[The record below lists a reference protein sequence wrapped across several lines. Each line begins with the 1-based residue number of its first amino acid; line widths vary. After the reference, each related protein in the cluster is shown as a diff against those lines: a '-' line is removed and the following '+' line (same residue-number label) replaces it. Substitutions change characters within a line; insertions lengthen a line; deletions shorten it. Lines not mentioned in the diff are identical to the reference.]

1 MRKRCSM
8 RLWGYYALH
17 TFINTIKKIFKSK
30 VVVVILCSMLI
41 GGVIGASVGVIG
53 SIVEENAQTDVADS
67 DGDDDMTDIGDDFIA
82 LHAGAI
88 RESIPAATMIL
99 LLVVV
104 LWGIY
109 GGSKK
114 GSDFFLMADANLLFA
129 APLKAQTVLMFRL
142 SFQMLALLFFTFY
155 LIFQV
160 PSMKMILGL
169 DNFAIFAIFLAWGM
183 LLFMSKLMSVF
194 TYTLTSTYE
203 HLKKYVV
210 PFVYAVGILVVAATG
225 AVYLSTGKDYMRTL
239 HLTYGADWSNYIP
252 VFGWYKAMVMNAIS
266 GNVLVSF
273 GFMALNLVFLIVL
286 VWGIWHIKADF
297 YEDALAGA
305 QKRDDMTRAAL
316 EGRNINKD
324 KKQSARR
331 AKKLARKAQKSYE
344 LKGWGAS
351 VFLQKSIMNR
361 RRFAKLGFVTNTLL
375 VYLAIGGLGAA
386 FMAYKTDLREI
397 SIIGLIMAMTLF
409 FRNFG
414 NPIEIESS
422 HNWLFLVPEDPYKK
436 VLYAILAGS
445 VDCVMDLLPGIA
457 VATVI
462 LRGNPLM
469 ALLWVATLVSMDF
482 MFSCFGLLMQAIL
495 PSSAMDVV
503 KSMLQMMVRIFII
516 LIVVIAFAIG
526 AALQGLALGAVLCM
540 CASLAV
546 GTLCFVVYPSMLHR
560 GIG

>member
-1 MRKRCSM
+1 M

-30 VVVVILCSMLI
+30 VMIVILCSFLI
-41 GGVIGASVGVIG
+41 GGVVGGSVGFI
-53 SIVEENAQTDVADS
+53 SSLVEDQAQTESSVSKDDKTNDPAQMEEDFMTVHAD
-67 DGDDDMTDIGDDFIA
+67 
-82 LHAGAI
+82 AI

-114 GSDFFLMADANLLFA
+114 GSDFFLMADANILFA

-160 PSMKMILGL
+160 PSMKLILGL
-169 DNFAIFAIFLAWGM
+169 DNFAIVAIFLAWGM

-194 TYTLTSTYE
+194 TYTLTATYE

-210 PFVYAVGILVVAATG
+210 PFVFAVGLLVVAATG
-225 AVYLSTGKDYMRTL
+225 AVYISTGNDYMATL
-239 HLTYGADWSNYIP
+239 RLTYGADWSNYIP
-252 VFGWYKAMVMNAIS
+252 VFGWYKAMVMNAINGHVFAS
-266 GNVLVSF
+266 LGY
-273 GFMALNLVFLIVL
+273 MALNFVFLIAL

-305 QKRDDMTRAAL
+305 QKRDDMTKAAL

-324 KKQSARR
+324 KKQSAKRTQ
-331 AKKLARKAQKSYE
+331 KLEHKVRKSYE

-351 VFLQKSIMNR
+351 VFLHKSILNR
-361 RRFAKLGFVTNTLL
+361 RRFSKFGFVTNTLL
-375 VYLAIGGLGAA
+375 LYLAIGGLGAA

-397 SIIGLIMAMTLF
+397 SVIGLIMALTLF

-445 VDCVMDLLPGIA
+445 VDCVLDLLPGIV

-469 ALLWVATLVSMDF
+469 ALLWLATLVSMDF
-482 MFSCFGLLMQAIL
+482 MFSCFGLLLQAIL

-503 KSMLQMMVRIFII
+503 KSMLQMMLRAFII
-516 LIVVIAFAIG
+516 VVIAIAFAIG
-526 AALQGLALGAVLCM
+526 TVLQGLALGAVFCM
-540 CASLAV
+540 FTSLAV
-546 GTLCFVVYPSMLHR
+546 GTICFIVYPSLLHR

>member
-1 MRKRCSM
+1 M

-30 VVVVILCSMLI
+30 VMIVILCSFLI
-41 GGVIGASVGVIG
+41 GGVIGGSVGFI
-53 SIVEENAQTDVADS
+53 SSLVEDQAQTESSVSKDDKTNDPAQMEEDFMTAHAD
-67 DGDDDMTDIGDDFIA
+67 
-82 LHAGAI
+82 AI

-114 GSDFFLMADANLLFA
+114 GSDFFLMADANILFA

-160 PSMKMILGL
+160 PSMKLILGL
-169 DNFAIFAIFLAWGM
+169 DNFAIVAIFLAWGM

-194 TYTLTSTYE
+194 TYTLTATYE

-210 PFVYAVGILVVAATG
+210 PFVFAVGLLVVAATG
-225 AVYLSTGKDYMRTL
+225 AVYISTGNDYMATL
-239 HLTYGADWSNYIP
+239 RLTYGADWSNYIP
-252 VFGWYKAMVMNAIS
+252 VFGWYKAMVMNAINGHVFAS
-266 GNVLVSF
+266 LGY
-273 GFMALNLVFLIVL
+273 MALNLVFLIAL

-305 QKRDDMTRAAL
+305 QKRDDMTKAAL

-324 KKQSARR
+324 KKQSAKRTQ
-331 AKKLARKAQKSYE
+331 KLEHKVRKSYE

-351 VFLQKSIMNR
+351 VFLHKSILNR
-361 RRFAKLGFVTNTLL
+361 RRFSKFGFVTNTLL
-375 VYLAIGGLGAA
+375 LYLAIGGLGAA

-397 SIIGLIMAMTLF
+397 SVIGLIMALTLF

-445 VDCVMDLLPGIA
+445 VDCVLDLLPGIV

-469 ALLWVATLVSMDF
+469 ALLWLATLVSMDF
-482 MFSCFGLLMQAIL
+482 MFSCFGLLLQAIL
-495 PSSAMDVV
+495 PSGAMDVV
-503 KSMLQMMVRIFII
+503 KSMLQMMLRAFII
-516 LIVVIAFAIG
+516 VVIVIAFAIG
-526 AALQGLALGAVLCM
+526 TVLQGLALGAVFCM
-540 CASLAV
+540 FTSLAV
-546 GTLCFVVYPSMLHR
+546 GTICFIVYPSLLHR

>member
-1 MRKRCSM
+1 M

-30 VVVVILCSMLI
+30 VMIVILCSFLI
-41 GGVIGASVGVIG
+41 GGVVGGSVGFI
-53 SIVEENAQTDVADS
+53 SSLVEDQAQTESSVSKDDKTNDPAQMEEDFMTVHAD
-67 DGDDDMTDIGDDFIA
+67 
-82 LHAGAI
+82 AI

-114 GSDFFLMADANLLFA
+114 GSDFFLMADANILFA

-160 PSMKMILGL
+160 PSMKLILGL
-169 DNFAIFAIFLAWGM
+169 DNFAIVAIFLAWGM

-194 TYTLTSTYE
+194 TYTLTATYE

-210 PFVYAVGILVVAATG
+210 PFVFAVGLLVVAATG
-225 AVYLSTGKDYMRTL
+225 AVYISTGNDYMATL
-239 HLTYGADWSNYIP
+239 RLTYGADWSNYIP
-252 VFGWYKAMVMNAIS
+252 VFGWYKAMVMNAINGHVFAS
-266 GNVLVSF
+266 LGY
-273 GFMALNLVFLIVL
+273 MALNLVFLIAL

-305 QKRDDMTRAAL
+305 QKRDDMTKAAL

-324 KKQSARR
+324 KKQSAKRTQ
-331 AKKLARKAQKSYE
+331 KLEHKVRKSYE

-351 VFLQKSIMNR
+351 VFLHKSILNR
-361 RRFAKLGFVTNTLL
+361 RRFSKFGFVTNTLL
-375 VYLAIGGLGAA
+375 LYLAIGGLGAA

-397 SIIGLIMAMTLF
+397 SVIGLIMALTLF

-445 VDCVMDLLPGIA
+445 VDCVLDLLPGIV

-469 ALLWVATLVSMDF
+469 ALLWLATLVSMDF
-482 MFSCFGLLMQAIL
+482 MFSCFGLLLQAIL

-503 KSMLQMMVRIFII
+503 KSMLQMMLRAFII
-516 LIVVIAFAIG
+516 VVIAIAFAIG
-526 AALQGLALGAVLCM
+526 TVLQGLALGAVFCM
-540 CASLAV
+540 FTSLAV
-546 GTLCFVVYPSMLHR
+546 GTICFIVYPSLLHH

>member
-1 MRKRCSM
+1 M

-30 VVVVILCSMLI
+30 VMIVILCSFLI
-41 GGVIGASVGVIG
+41 GGVIGGSVGFI
-53 SIVEENAQTDVADS
+53 SSLVEDQARTESSVSKDDKTNDPAQMEEDFMTVHAD
-67 DGDDDMTDIGDDFIA
+67 
-82 LHAGAI
+82 AI

-114 GSDFFLMADANLLFA
+114 GSDFFLMADANILFA

-142 SFQMLALLFFTFY
+142 SFQILALLFFTFY

-160 PSMKMILGL
+160 PSMKLILGL
-169 DNFAIFAIFLAWGM
+169 DNFAIIAIFLAWGM

-194 TYTLTSTYE
+194 TYTLTATYE

-210 PFVYAVGILVVAATG
+210 PFVFAVGLLVVAATG
-225 AVYLSTGKDYMRTL
+225 AVYISTGSDYMATL
-239 HLTYGADWSNYIP
+239 RLTYGADWSNYIP
-252 VFGWYKAMVMNAIS
+252 VFGWYKAIVMNAIN
-266 GNVLVSF
+266 GHVLASL
-273 GFMALNLVFLIVL
+273 GYMALNLVFLIAL

-305 QKRDDMTRAAL
+305 QKRDDMTKAAL

-324 KKQSARR
+324 KKQSAKR
-331 AKKLARKAQKSYE
+331 AQKLEHKVRKSYE

-351 VFLQKSIMNR
+351 VFLHKSILNR
-361 RRFAKLGFVTNTLL
+361 RRFSKFGFVTNTLL
-375 VYLAIGGLGAA
+375 LYLAIGGLGAA

-397 SIIGLIMAMTLF
+397 SVIGLIMALTLF

-445 VDCVMDLLPGIA
+445 VDCVLDLLPGIV

-469 ALLWVATLVSMDF
+469 ALLWLATLVSMDF
-482 MFSCFGLLMQAIL
+482 MFSCFGLLLQAIL

-503 KSMLQMMVRIFII
+503 KSMLQMMLRAFII
-516 LIVVIAFAIG
+516 VVIAIAFAIG
-526 AALQGLALGAVLCM
+526 TVLQGLALGAVFCM
-540 CASLAV
+540 FTSLAV
-546 GTLCFVVYPSMLHR
+546 GTICFIVYPSLLHR

>member
-1 MRKRCSM
+1 M

-30 VVVVILCSMLI
+30 VMIVILCSFLI
-41 GGVIGASVGVIG
+41 GGVVGGSVGFI
-53 SIVEENAQTDVADS
+53 SSLVEDQARTESSVSKDDKTNDPAQMEEDFMTAHAD
-67 DGDDDMTDIGDDFIA
+67 
-82 LHAGAI
+82 AI

-114 GSDFFLMADANLLFA
+114 GSDFFLMADANILFA

-160 PSMKMILGL
+160 PSMKLILGL
-169 DNFAIFAIFLAWGM
+169 DNFAIIAIFLAWGM

-194 TYTLTSTYE
+194 TYTLTATYE

-210 PFVYAVGILVVAATG
+210 PFVFAVGLLVVAATG
-225 AVYLSTGKDYMRTL
+225 AVYISTGNDYMATL
-239 HLTYGADWSNYIP
+239 RLTYGADWSNYIP
-252 VFGWYKAMVMNAIS
+252 VFGWYKAMVMNAINGHVFAS
-266 GNVLVSF
+266 LGY
-273 GFMALNLVFLIVL
+273 MALNLVFLIAL

-305 QKRDDMTRAAL
+305 QKRDDMTKAAL

-324 KKQSARR
+324 KKQSAKRTQ
-331 AKKLARKAQKSYE
+331 KLEHKVRKSYE

-351 VFLQKSIMNR
+351 VFLHKSILNR
-361 RRFAKLGFVTNTLL
+361 RRFSKFGFVTNTLL
-375 VYLAIGGLGAA
+375 LYLAIGGLGAA

-397 SIIGLIMAMTLF
+397 SVVGLIMALTLF

-445 VDCVMDLLPGIA
+445 VDCVLDLLPGIV

-469 ALLWVATLVSMDF
+469 ALLWLATLVSMDF
-482 MFSCFGLLMQAIL
+482 MFSCFGLLLQAIL

-503 KSMLQMMVRIFII
+503 KSMLQMMLRAFII
-516 LIVVIAFAIG
+516 VVIVIAFAIG
-526 AALQGLALGAVLCM
+526 TVLQGLALGAVFCM
-540 CASLAV
+540 FTSLAV
-546 GTLCFVVYPSMLHR
+546 GTICFIVYPSLLHR

>member
-1 MRKRCSM
+1 M

-30 VVVVILCSMLI
+30 VMIVILCSFLI
-41 GGVIGASVGVIG
+41 GGVVGGSVGFI
-53 SIVEENAQTDVADS
+53 SSLVEDQVQTESSVSKDDKTNDPAQMEEDFMTVHAD
-67 DGDDDMTDIGDDFIA
+67 
-82 LHAGAI
+82 AI

-114 GSDFFLMADANLLFA
+114 GSDFFLMADANILFA

-160 PSMKMILGL
+160 PSMKLILGL
-169 DNFAIFAIFLAWGM
+169 DNFAIVAIFLAWGM

-194 TYTLTSTYE
+194 TYTLTATYE

-210 PFVYAVGILVVAATG
+210 PFVFAVGLLVVAATG
-225 AVYLSTGKDYMRTL
+225 AVYISTGNDYMATL
-239 HLTYGADWSNYIP
+239 RLTYGADWSNYIP
-252 VFGWYKAMVMNAIS
+252 VFGWYKAMVMNAINGHVFAS
-266 GNVLVSF
+266 LGY
-273 GFMALNLVFLIVL
+273 MALNLVFLIAL

-305 QKRDDMTRAAL
+305 QKRDDMTKAAL

-324 KKQSARR
+324 KKQSAKRTQ
-331 AKKLARKAQKSYE
+331 KLEHKVRKSYE

-351 VFLQKSIMNR
+351 VFLHKSILNR
-361 RRFAKLGFVTNTLL
+361 RRFSKFGFVTNTLL
-375 VYLAIGGLGAA
+375 LYLAIGGLGAA

-397 SIIGLIMAMTLF
+397 SVIGLIMALTLF

-445 VDCVMDLLPGIA
+445 VDCVLDLLPGIV

-469 ALLWVATLVSMDF
+469 ALLWLATLVSMDF
-482 MFSCFGLLMQAIL
+482 MFSCFGLLLQAIL

-503 KSMLQMMVRIFII
+503 KSMLQMMLRAFII
-516 LIVVIAFAIG
+516 VVIAIAFAIG
-526 AALQGLALGAVLCM
+526 TVLQGLALGAVFCM
-540 CASLAV
+540 FTSLAV
-546 GTLCFVVYPSMLHR
+546 GTICFIVYPSLLHR

>member
-1 MRKRCSM
+1 M

-30 VVVVILCSMLI
+30 VMMVILCSFLI
-41 GGVIGASVGVIG
+41 GGVVGGSVGFI
-53 SIVEENAQTDVADS
+53 SSLVEDQAQTESSVSKDDKTNDPAQMEEDFMMVHAD
-67 DGDDDMTDIGDDFIA
+67 
-82 LHAGAI
+82 AI

-114 GSDFFLMADANLLFA
+114 GSDFFLMADANILFA

-142 SFQMLALLFFTFY
+142 SFQMLALLTFTFY

-160 PSMKMILGL
+160 PSMKLILGL
-169 DNFAIFAIFLAWGM
+169 DNFAIVAIFLAWGM

-194 TYTLTSTYE
+194 TYTLTATYE

-210 PFVYAVGILVVAATG
+210 PFVFAVGLLVVAATG
-225 AVYLSTGKDYMRTL
+225 AVYISTGNDYMATL
-239 HLTYGADWSNYIP
+239 RLTYGADWSNYIP
-252 VFGWYKAMVMNAIS
+252 VFGWYKAMVMNAINGHVFAS
-266 GNVLVSF
+266 LGY
-273 GFMALNLVFLIVL
+273 MALNLVFLIAL

-305 QKRDDMTRAAL
+305 QKRDDMTKAAL

-324 KKQSARR
+324 KKQSAKRTQ
-331 AKKLARKAQKSYE
+331 KLEHKVRKSYE

-351 VFLQKSIMNR
+351 VFLHKSILNR
-361 RRFAKLGFVTNTLL
+361 RRFSKFGFVTNTLL
-375 VYLAIGGLGAA
+375 LYLAIGGLGAA

-397 SIIGLIMAMTLF
+397 SVVGLIMALTLF

-445 VDCVMDLLPGIA
+445 VDCVLDLLPGIV

-469 ALLWVATLVSMDF
+469 ALLWLATLVSMDF
-482 MFSCFGLLMQAIL
+482 MFSCFGLLLQAIL

-503 KSMLQMMVRIFII
+503 KSMLQMMLRAFII
-516 LIVVIAFAIG
+516 VVIVIAFAIG
-526 AALQGLALGAVLCM
+526 TVLQGLALGAVFCM
-540 CASLAV
+540 FTSLAV
-546 GTLCFVVYPSMLHR
+546 GTICFIVYPSLLHR

>member
-1 MRKRCSM
+1 M

-30 VVVVILCSMLI
+30 VMIVILCSFLI
-41 GGVIGASVGVIG
+41 GGVVGGSVGFI
-53 SIVEENAQTDVADS
+53 SSLVEDQAQTESSVSKDDKTNDPAQMEEDFMTVHAD
-67 DGDDDMTDIGDDFIA
+67 
-82 LHAGAI
+82 AI

-114 GSDFFLMADANLLFA
+114 GSDFFLMADANILFA

-160 PSMKMILGL
+160 PSMKLILGL
-169 DNFAIFAIFLAWGM
+169 DNFAIVAIFLAWGM

-194 TYTLTSTYE
+194 TYTLTATYE

-210 PFVYAVGILVVAATG
+210 PFVFAVGLLVVAATG
-225 AVYLSTGKDYMRTL
+225 AVYISTGNDYMATL
-239 HLTYGADWSNYIP
+239 RLTYGADWSNYIP
-252 VFGWYKAMVMNAIS
+252 VFGWYKAMVMNAINGHVFAS
-266 GNVLVSF
+266 LGY
-273 GFMALNLVFLIVL
+273 MALNLVFLIAL

-305 QKRDDMTRAAL
+305 QKRDDMTKAAL

-324 KKQSARR
+324 KKQSAKRTQ
-331 AKKLARKAQKSYE
+331 KLEHKVRKSYE

-351 VFLQKSIMNR
+351 VFLHKSILNR
-361 RRFAKLGFVTNTLL
+361 RRFSKFGFVTNTLL
-375 VYLAIGGLGAA
+375 LYLAIGGLGAA

-397 SIIGLIMAMTLF
+397 SVVGLIMALTLF

-445 VDCVMDLLPGIA
+445 VDCVLDLLPGIV

-462 LRGNPLM
+462 LRSNPLM
-469 ALLWVATLVSMDF
+469 ALLWLATLVSMDF
-482 MFSCFGLLMQAIL
+482 MFSCFGLLLQAIL

-503 KSMLQMMVRIFII
+503 KSMLQMMLRAFII
-516 LIVVIAFAIG
+516 VVIVIAFAIG
-526 AALQGLALGAVLCM
+526 TVLQGLALGAVFCM
-540 CASLAV
+540 FTSLAV
-546 GTLCFVVYPSMLHR
+546 GTICFIVYPSLLHR

>member
-1 MRKRCSM
+1 M

-30 VVVVILCSMLI
+30 VMIVILCSFLI
-41 GGVIGASVGVIG
+41 GGVVGGSVGFI
-53 SIVEENAQTDVADS
+53 SSLVEDQAQTESSVSKDDKTNDPAQMEEDFMTAHAD
-67 DGDDDMTDIGDDFIA
+67 
-82 LHAGAI
+82 AI

-114 GSDFFLMADANLLFA
+114 GSDFFLMADANILFA

-160 PSMKMILGL
+160 PSMKLILGL
-169 DNFAIFAIFLAWGM
+169 DNFAIVAIFLAWGM

-194 TYTLTSTYE
+194 TYTLTATYE

-210 PFVYAVGILVVAATG
+210 PFVFAVGLLVVAATG
-225 AVYLSTGKDYMRTL
+225 AVYISTGNDYMATL
-239 HLTYGADWSNYIP
+239 RLTYGADWSNYIP
-252 VFGWYKAMVMNAIS
+252 VFGWYKAMVMNAINGHVFAS
-266 GNVLVSF
+266 LGY
-273 GFMALNLVFLIVL
+273 MALNLVFLIAL

-305 QKRDDMTRAAL
+305 QKRDDMTKAAL

-324 KKQSARR
+324 KKQSAKRTQ
-331 AKKLARKAQKSYE
+331 KLEHKVRKSYE

-351 VFLQKSIMNR
+351 VFLHKSILNR
-361 RRFAKLGFVTNTLL
+361 RRFSKFGFVTNTLL
-375 VYLAIGGLGAA
+375 LYLAIGGLGAA

-397 SIIGLIMAMTLF
+397 SVIGLIMALTLF

-445 VDCVMDLLPGIA
+445 VDCVLDLLPGIV

-462 LRGNPLM
+462 LCGNPLM
-469 ALLWVATLVSMDF
+469 ALLWLATLVSMDF
-482 MFSCFGLLMQAIL
+482 MFSCFGLLLQAIL
-495 PSSAMDVV
+495 PSGAMDVV
-503 KSMLQMMVRIFII
+503 KSMLQMMLRAFII
-516 LIVVIAFAIG
+516 VVIAIAFAIG
-526 AALQGLALGAVLCM
+526 TVLQGLALGAVFCM
-540 CASLAV
+540 FTSLAV
-546 GTLCFVVYPSMLHR
+546 GTICFIVYPSLLHR

>member
-1 MRKRCSM
+1 M

-30 VVVVILCSMLI
+30 VMIVILCSFLI
-41 GGVIGASVGVIG
+41 GGVVGGSVGFI
-53 SIVEENAQTDVADS
+53 SSLVEDQAQTENSVSKDDKTNDPAQMEEDFMTVHAD
-67 DGDDDMTDIGDDFIA
+67 
-82 LHAGAI
+82 AI

-114 GSDFFLMADANLLFA
+114 GSDFFLMADANILFA

-160 PSMKMILGL
+160 PSMKLILGL
-169 DNFAIFAIFLAWGM
+169 DNFAIVAIFLAWGM

-194 TYTLTSTYE
+194 TYTLTATYE

-210 PFVYAVGILVVAATG
+210 PFVFAVGLLVVAATG
-225 AVYLSTGKDYMRTL
+225 AVYISTGNDYMATL
-239 HLTYGADWSNYIP
+239 RLTYGADWSNYIP
-252 VFGWYKAMVMNAIS
+252 VFGWYKAMVMNAINGHVFAS
-266 GNVLVSF
+266 LGY
-273 GFMALNLVFLIVL
+273 MALNLVFLIAL

-305 QKRDDMTRAAL
+305 QKRDDMTKAAL

-324 KKQSARR
+324 KKQSAKRTQ
-331 AKKLARKAQKSYE
+331 KLEHKVRKSYE

-351 VFLQKSIMNR
+351 VFLHKSILNR
-361 RRFAKLGFVTNTLL
+361 RRFSKFGFVTNTLL
-375 VYLAIGGLGAA
+375 LYLAIGGLGAA

-397 SIIGLIMAMTLF
+397 SVVGLIMALTLF

-445 VDCVMDLLPGIA
+445 VDCVLDLLPGIV

-469 ALLWVATLVSMDF
+469 ALLWLATLVSMDF
-482 MFSCFGLLMQAIL
+482 MFSCFGLLLQAIL
-495 PSSAMDVV
+495 PSGAMDVV
-503 KSMLQMMVRIFII
+503 KSMLQMMLRAFII
-516 LIVVIAFAIG
+516 VVIAIAFAIG
-526 AALQGLALGAVLCM
+526 TVLQGLALGAVFCM
-540 CASLAV
+540 FTSLAV
-546 GTLCFVVYPSMLHR
+546 GTICFIVYPSLLHR

>member
-1 MRKRCSM
+1 M

-30 VVVVILCSMLI
+30 VMIVILCSFLI
-41 GGVIGASVGVIG
+41 GGVIGGSVGFI
-53 SIVEENAQTDVADS
+53 SSLVEDQAQTESSVSKDDKTNDPAQMEEDFMTVHAD
-67 DGDDDMTDIGDDFIA
+67 
-82 LHAGAI
+82 AI

-114 GSDFFLMADANLLFA
+114 GSDFFLMADANILFA

-142 SFQMLALLFFTFY
+142 SFQILALLFFTFY

-160 PSMKMILGL
+160 PSMKLILGL
-169 DNFAIFAIFLAWGM
+169 DNFAIIAIFLAWGM

-194 TYTLTSTYE
+194 TYTLTATYE

-210 PFVYAVGILVVAATG
+210 PFVFAVGLLVVAATG
-225 AVYLSTGKDYMRTL
+225 AVYISTGSDYMATL
-239 HLTYGADWSNYIP
+239 RLTYGADWSNYIP
-252 VFGWYKAMVMNAIS
+252 VFGWYKAMVMNAIN
-266 GNVLVSF
+266 GHVLASL
-273 GFMALNLVFLIVL
+273 GYMALNLVFLIALVL
-286 VWGIWHIKADF
+286 GIWHIKADF

-305 QKRDDMTRAAL
+305 QKRDDMTKAAL

-324 KKQSARR
+324 KKQSAKR
-331 AKKLARKAQKSYE
+331 AQKLEHKVRKSYE

-351 VFLQKSIMNR
+351 VFLHKSILNR
-361 RRFAKLGFVTNTLL
+361 RRFSKFGFVTNTLL
-375 VYLAIGGLGAA
+375 LYLAIGGLGAA

-397 SIIGLIMAMTLF
+397 SVIGLIMALTLF

-445 VDCVMDLLPGIA
+445 VDCVLDLLPGIV

-469 ALLWVATLVSMDF
+469 ALLWLATLVSMDF
-482 MFSCFGLLMQAIL
+482 MFSCFGLLLQAIL

-503 KSMLQMMVRIFII
+503 KSMLQMMLRAFII
-516 LIVVIAFAIG
+516 VVIAIAFAIG
-526 AALQGLALGAVLCM
+526 TVLQGLALGAVFCM
-540 CASLAV
+540 FTSLAV
-546 GTLCFVVYPSMLHR
+546 GTICFIVYPSLLHR

>member
-1 MRKRCSM
+1 M

-30 VVVVILCSMLI
+30 VMIVILCSFLI
-41 GGVIGASVGVIG
+41 GGVVGGSVGFI
-53 SIVEENAQTDVADS
+53 SSLVEDQAQTESSVSKDDKTNDPAQMEEDFMTVHAD
-67 DGDDDMTDIGDDFIA
+67 
-82 LHAGAI
+82 AI

-114 GSDFFLMADANLLFA
+114 GSDFFLMADANILFA

-160 PSMKMILGL
+160 PSMKLILGL
-169 DNFAIFAIFLAWGM
+169 DNFAIVAIFLAWGM

-194 TYTLTSTYE
+194 TYTLTATYE

-210 PFVYAVGILVVAATG
+210 PFVFAVGLLVVAATG
-225 AVYLSTGKDYMRTL
+225 AVYISTGHDYMATL
-239 HLTYGADWSNYIP
+239 RLTYGADWSNYIP
-252 VFGWYKAMVMNAIS
+252 VFGWYKAMVMNAINGHVFAS
-266 GNVLVSF
+266 LGY
-273 GFMALNLVFLIVL
+273 MALNLVFLIAL

-305 QKRDDMTRAAL
+305 QKRDDMTKAAL

-324 KKQSARR
+324 KKQSAKR
-331 AKKLARKAQKSYE
+331 AQKLEHKVRKSYE

-351 VFLQKSIMNR
+351 VFLHKSILNR
-361 RRFAKLGFVTNTLL
+361 RRFSKFGFVTNTLL
-375 VYLAIGGLGAA
+375 LYLAIGGLGAA
-386 FMAYKTDLREI
+386 CMAYKTDLREI
-397 SIIGLIMAMTLF
+397 SVVGLIMALTLF

-445 VDCVMDLLPGIA
+445 VDCVLDLLPGIV

-469 ALLWVATLVSMDF
+469 ALLWLATLVSMDF
-482 MFSCFGLLMQAIL
+482 MFSCFGLLLQAIL

-503 KSMLQMMVRIFII
+503 KSMLQMMLRAFII
-516 LIVVIAFAIG
+516 VVIAIAFAIG
-526 AALQGLALGAVLCM
+526 TVLQGLALGAVFCM
-540 CASLAV
+540 FTSLAV
-546 GTLCFVVYPSMLHR
+546 GTICFIVYPSLLHR

>member
-1 MRKRCSM
+1 M

-30 VVVVILCSMLI
+30 VMIVILCSFLI
-41 GGVIGASVGVIG
+41 GGVVGGSVGFI
-53 SIVEENAQTDVADS
+53 SSLVEDQAQTESSVSKDDKTNDPAQMEEDFMTVHAD
-67 DGDDDMTDIGDDFIA
+67 
-82 LHAGAI
+82 AI

-114 GSDFFLMADANLLFA
+114 GSDFFLMADANILFA

-155 LIFQV
+155 LIFQL
-160 PSMKMILGL
+160 PSMKLILGL
-169 DNFAIFAIFLAWGM
+169 DNFAIIAIFLAWGM

-194 TYTLTSTYE
+194 TYTLTATYE

-210 PFVYAVGILVVAATG
+210 PFVFAVGLLVVAATG
-225 AVYLSTGKDYMRTL
+225 AVYISTGNDYMATL
-239 HLTYGADWSNYIP
+239 RLTYGADWSNYIP
-252 VFGWYKAMVMNAIS
+252 VFGWYKAMVMNAINGHVFAS
-266 GNVLVSF
+266 LGY
-273 GFMALNLVFLIVL
+273 MALNLVFLIAL

-305 QKRDDMTRAAL
+305 QKRDDMTKAAL

-324 KKQSARR
+324 KKQSAKRTQ
-331 AKKLARKAQKSYE
+331 KLEHKVRKSYE

-351 VFLQKSIMNR
+351 VFLHKSILNR
-361 RRFAKLGFVTNTLL
+361 RRFSKFGFVTNTLL
-375 VYLAIGGLGAA
+375 LYLAIGGLGAA

-397 SIIGLIMAMTLF
+397 SVIGLIMALTLF

-436 VLYAILAGS
+436 VLYTILAGS
-445 VDCVMDLLPGIA
+445 VDCVLDLLPGIV

-469 ALLWVATLVSMDF
+469 ALLWLATLVSMDF
-482 MFSCFGLLMQAIL
+482 MFSCFGLLLQAIL

-503 KSMLQMMVRIFII
+503 KSMLQMMLRAFII
-516 LIVVIAFAIG
+516 VVIVIAFAIG
-526 AALQGLALGAVLCM
+526 TVLQGLALGAVFCM
-540 CASLAV
+540 FTSLAV
-546 GTLCFVVYPSMLHR
+546 GTICFIVYPSLLHR

>member
-1 MRKRCSM
+1 M

-30 VVVVILCSMLI
+30 VMIVILCSFLI
-41 GGVIGASVGVIG
+41 GGVVGGSVGFI
-53 SIVEENAQTDVADS
+53 SSLVEDQAQTENSVSKDDKTNDPAQMEEDFMMVHAD
-67 DGDDDMTDIGDDFIA
+67 
-82 LHAGAI
+82 AI

-114 GSDFFLMADANLLFA
+114 GSDFFLMADANILFA

-142 SFQMLALLFFTFY
+142 SFQMLALLTFTFY

-160 PSMKMILGL
+160 PSMKLILGL
-169 DNFAIFAIFLAWGM
+169 DNFAIVAIFLAWGM

-194 TYTLTSTYE
+194 TYTLTATYE

-210 PFVYAVGILVVAATG
+210 PFVFAVGLLVVAATG
-225 AVYLSTGKDYMRTL
+225 AVYISTGNDYMATL
-239 HLTYGADWSNYIP
+239 RLTYGADWSNYIP
-252 VFGWYKAMVMNAIS
+252 VFGWYKAMVMNAINGHVFAS
-266 GNVLVSF
+266 LGY
-273 GFMALNLVFLIVL
+273 MALNLVFLIAL

-305 QKRDDMTRAAL
+305 QKRDDMTKAAL

-324 KKQSARR
+324 KKQSAKRTQ
-331 AKKLARKAQKSYE
+331 KLEHKVRKSYE

-351 VFLQKSIMNR
+351 VFLHKSILNR
-361 RRFAKLGFVTNTLL
+361 RRFSKFGFVTNTLL
-375 VYLAIGGLGAA
+375 LYLAIGGLGAA

-397 SIIGLIMAMTLF
+397 SVVGLIMALTLF

-445 VDCVMDLLPGIA
+445 VDCVLDLLPGIV

-469 ALLWVATLVSMDF
+469 ALLWLATLVSMDF
-482 MFSCFGLLMQAIL
+482 MFSCFGLLLQAIL
-495 PSSAMDVV
+495 PSGAMDVV
-503 KSMLQMMVRIFII
+503 KSMLQMMLRAFII
-516 LIVVIAFAIG
+516 VVIAIAFAIG
-526 AALQGLALGAVLCM
+526 TVLQGLALGAVFCM
-540 CASLAV
+540 FTSLAV
-546 GTLCFVVYPSMLHR
+546 GTICFIVYPSLLHR

>member
-1 MRKRCSM
+1 M

-30 VVVVILCSMLI
+30 VMIVILCSFLI
-41 GGVIGASVGVIG
+41 GGVVGGSVGFI
-53 SIVEENAQTDVADS
+53 SSLVEDQAQTESSVSNDDKTNDPAQMEEDFMTVHAD
-67 DGDDDMTDIGDDFIA
+67 
-82 LHAGAI
+82 AI

-114 GSDFFLMADANLLFA
+114 GSDFFLMADANILFA

-160 PSMKMILGL
+160 PSMKLILGL
-169 DNFAIFAIFLAWGM
+169 DNFAIVAIFLAWGM

-194 TYTLTSTYE
+194 TYTLTATYE

-210 PFVYAVGILVVAATG
+210 PFVFAVGLLVVAATG
-225 AVYLSTGKDYMRTL
+225 AVYISTGNDYMATL
-239 HLTYGADWSNYIP
+239 RLTYGADWSNYIP
-252 VFGWYKAMVMNAIS
+252 VFGWYKAMVMNAINGHVFAS
-266 GNVLVSF
+266 LGY
-273 GFMALNLVFLIVL
+273 MALNLVFLIAL

-305 QKRDDMTRAAL
+305 QKRDDMTKAAL

-324 KKQSARR
+324 KKQSAKRTQ
-331 AKKLARKAQKSYE
+331 KLEHKVRKSYE

-351 VFLQKSIMNR
+351 VFLHKSILNR
-361 RRFAKLGFVTNTLL
+361 RRFSKFGFVTNTLL
-375 VYLAIGGLGAA
+375 LYLAIGGLGAA

-397 SIIGLIMAMTLF
+397 SVVGLIMALTLF

-445 VDCVMDLLPGIA
+445 VDCVLDLLPGIV

-469 ALLWVATLVSMDF
+469 ALLWLATLVSMDF
-482 MFSCFGLLMQAIL
+482 MFSCFGLLLQAIL

-503 KSMLQMMVRIFII
+503 KSMLQMMLRAFII
-516 LIVVIAFAIG
+516 VVIVIAFAIG
-526 AALQGLALGAVLCM
+526 TVLQGLALGAVFCM
-540 CASLAV
+540 FTSLAV
-546 GTLCFVVYPSMLHR
+546 GTICFIVYPSLLHR

>member
-1 MRKRCSM
+1 M

-30 VVVVILCSMLI
+30 VMIVILCSFLI
-41 GGVIGASVGVIG
+41 GGVVGGSVGFI
-53 SIVEENAQTDVADS
+53 SSLVEDQARTESSVSKDDKTNDPAQMEEDFMTVHAD
-67 DGDDDMTDIGDDFIA
+67 
-82 LHAGAI
+82 AI

-114 GSDFFLMADANLLFA
+114 GSDFFLMADANILFA

-160 PSMKMILGL
+160 PSMKLILGL
-169 DNFAIFAIFLAWGM
+169 DNFAIVAIFLAWGM

-194 TYTLTSTYE
+194 TYTLTATYE

-210 PFVYAVGILVVAATG
+210 PFVFAVGLLVVAATG
-225 AVYLSTGKDYMRTL
+225 AVYISTGNDYMATL
-239 HLTYGADWSNYIP
+239 RLTYGADWSNYIP
-252 VFGWYKAMVMNAIS
+252 VFGWYKAMVMNAINGHVFAS
-266 GNVLVSF
+266 LGY
-273 GFMALNLVFLIVL
+273 MALNLVFLIAL

-305 QKRDDMTRAAL
+305 QKRDDMTKAAL

-324 KKQSARR
+324 KKQSAKRTQ
-331 AKKLARKAQKSYE
+331 KLEHKVRKSYE

-351 VFLQKSIMNR
+351 VFLHKSILNR
-361 RRFAKLGFVTNTLL
+361 RRFSKFGFVTNTLL
-375 VYLAIGGLGAA
+375 LYLAIGGLGAA

-397 SIIGLIMAMTLF
+397 SVVGLIMALTLF

-445 VDCVMDLLPGIA
+445 VDCVLDLLPGIV

-469 ALLWVATLVSMDF
+469 ALLWLATLVSMDF
-482 MFSCFGLLMQAIL
+482 MFSCFGLLLQAIL

-503 KSMLQMMVRIFII
+503 KSMLQMMLRAFII
-516 LIVVIAFAIG
+516 VVIVIAFAIG
-526 AALQGLALGAVLCM
+526 TVLQGLALGAVFCM
-540 CASLAV
+540 LTSLAV
-546 GTLCFVVYPSMLHR
+546 GTICFIVYPSLLHR

>member
-1 MRKRCSM
+1 M

-30 VVVVILCSMLI
+30 VMIVILCSFLI
-41 GGVIGASVGVIG
+41 GGVIGGSVGFI
-53 SIVEENAQTDVADS
+53 SSLVEDQAQTESSVSKDDKTNDPAQMEEDFMMVHAD
-67 DGDDDMTDIGDDFIA
+67 
-82 LHAGAI
+82 AI

-114 GSDFFLMADANLLFA
+114 GSDFFLMADANILFA

-142 SFQMLALLFFTFY
+142 SFQILALLTFTFY

-160 PSMKMILGL
+160 PSMKLILGL
-169 DNFAIFAIFLAWGM
+169 DNFAIVAIFLAWGM

-194 TYTLTSTYE
+194 TYTLTATYE

-210 PFVYAVGILVVAATG
+210 PFVFAVGLLVVAATG
-225 AVYLSTGKDYMRTL
+225 AVYISTGNDYMATL
-239 HLTYGADWSNYIP
+239 RLTYGADWSNYIP
-252 VFGWYKAMVMNAIS
+252 VFGWYKAMVMNAINGHVFAS
-266 GNVLVSF
+266 LGY
-273 GFMALNLVFLIVL
+273 MALNLVFLIAL

-305 QKRDDMTRAAL
+305 QKRDDMTKAAL

-324 KKQSARR
+324 KKQSAKRTQ
-331 AKKLARKAQKSYE
+331 KLEHKVRKSYE

-351 VFLQKSIMNR
+351 VFLHKSILNR
-361 RRFAKLGFVTNTLL
+361 RRFSKFGFVTNTLL
-375 VYLAIGGLGAA
+375 LYLAIGGLGAA

-397 SIIGLIMAMTLF
+397 SVVGLIMALTLF

-445 VDCVMDLLPGIA
+445 VDCVLDLLPGIV

-469 ALLWVATLVSMDF
+469 ALLWLATLVSMDF
-482 MFSCFGLLMQAIL
+482 MFSCFGLLLQAIL
-495 PSSAMDVV
+495 PSGAMDVV
-503 KSMLQMMVRIFII
+503 KSMLQMMLRAFII
-516 LIVVIAFAIG
+516 VVIVIAFAIG
-526 AALQGLALGAVLCM
+526 TVLQGLALGAVFCM
-540 CASLAV
+540 FTSLAV
-546 GTLCFVVYPSMLHR
+546 GTICFIVYPSLLHR

>member
-1 MRKRCSM
+1 M

-30 VVVVILCSMLI
+30 VMIVILCSFLI
-41 GGVIGASVGVIG
+41 GGVVGGSVGFI
-53 SIVEENAQTDVADS
+53 SSLVEDQAQTESSVSKDDKTNDPAQMEEDFMTVHAD
-67 DGDDDMTDIGDDFIA
+67 
-82 LHAGAI
+82 AI

-114 GSDFFLMADANLLFA
+114 GSDFFLMADANILFA

-160 PSMKMILGL
+160 PSMKLILGL
-169 DNFAIFAIFLAWGM
+169 DNFAIVAIFLAWGM

-194 TYTLTSTYE
+194 TYTLTATYE

-210 PFVYAVGILVVAATG
+210 PFVFAVGLLVVAATG
-225 AVYLSTGKDYMRTL
+225 AVYISTGNDYMATL
-239 HLTYGADWSNYIP
+239 RLTYGADWSNYIP
-252 VFGWYKAMVMNAIS
+252 VFGWYKAMVMNAINGHVFAS
-266 GNVLVSF
+266 LGY
-273 GFMALNLVFLIVL
+273 MALNLVFLIAL

-305 QKRDDMTRAAL
+305 QKRDDMTKAAL

-324 KKQSARR
+324 KKQSAKRT
-331 AKKLARKAQKSYE
+331 KKLEHKVRKSYE

-351 VFLQKSIMNR
+351 VFLHKSILNR
-361 RRFAKLGFVTNTLL
+361 RRFSKFGFVTNTLL
-375 VYLAIGGLGAA
+375 LYLAIGGLGAA

-397 SIIGLIMAMTLF
+397 SVVGLIMALTLF

-445 VDCVMDLLPGIA
+445 VDCVLDLLPGIV

-469 ALLWVATLVSMDF
+469 ALLWLATLVSMDF
-482 MFSCFGLLMQAIL
+482 MFSCFGLLLQAIL
-495 PSSAMDVV
+495 PSGAMDVV
-503 KSMLQMMVRIFII
+503 KSMLQMMLRAFII
-516 LIVVIAFAIG
+516 VVIAIAFAIG
-526 AALQGLALGAVLCM
+526 TVLQGLALGAVFCM
-540 CASLAV
+540 FTSLAV
-546 GTLCFVVYPSMLHR
+546 GTICFIVYPSLLHR

>member
-1 MRKRCSM
+1 M

-30 VVVVILCSMLI
+30 VMIVILCSFLI
-41 GGVIGASVGVIG
+41 GGVVGGSVGFI
-53 SIVEENAQTDVADS
+53 SSLVEDQAQTESSVSKDDKTNDPAQMEEDFMTVHAD
-67 DGDDDMTDIGDDFIA
+67 
-82 LHAGAI
+82 AI

-114 GSDFFLMADANLLFA
+114 GSDFFLMADANILFA

-160 PSMKMILGL
+160 PSMKLILGL
-169 DNFAIFAIFLAWGM
+169 DNFAIVAIFLAWGM

-194 TYTLTSTYE
+194 TYTLTATYE

-210 PFVYAVGILVVAATG
+210 PFVFAVGLLVVAATG
-225 AVYLSTGKDYMRTL
+225 AVYISTGNDYMATL
-239 HLTYGADWSNYIP
+239 RLTYGADWSNYIP
-252 VFGWYKAMVMNAIS
+252 VFGWYKAMVMNAINGHVFAS
-266 GNVLVSF
+266 LGY
-273 GFMALNLVFLIVL
+273 MALNLVFLIAL

-305 QKRDDMTRAAL
+305 QKRDDMTKAAL

-324 KKQSARR
+324 KKQSAKR
-331 AKKLARKAQKSYE
+331 AQKLEHKVRKSYE

-351 VFLQKSIMNR
+351 VFLHKSILNR
-361 RRFAKLGFVTNTLL
+361 RRFSKFGFVTNTLL
-375 VYLAIGGLGAA
+375 LYLAIGGLGAA

-397 SIIGLIMAMTLF
+397 SVIGLIMALTLF

-445 VDCVMDLLPGIA
+445 VDCVLDLLPGIV

-462 LRGNPLM
+462 LCGNPLM
-469 ALLWVATLVSMDF
+469 ALLWLATLVSMDF
-482 MFSCFGLLMQAIL
+482 MFSCFGLLLQAIL

-503 KSMLQMMVRIFII
+503 KSMLQMMLRAFII
-516 LIVVIAFAIG
+516 VVIVIAFAIG
-526 AALQGLALGAVLCM
+526 TVLQGLALGAVFCM
-540 CASLAV
+540 FTSLAV
-546 GTLCFVVYPSMLHR
+546 GTICFIVYPSLLHR

>member
-1 MRKRCSM
+1 M

-30 VVVVILCSMLI
+30 VMIVILCSFLI
-41 GGVIGASVGVIG
+41 GGVVGGSVGFI
-53 SIVEENAQTDVADS
+53 SSLVEDQAQTESSVSKDDKTNDPAQMEEDFMTVHAD
-67 DGDDDMTDIGDDFIA
+67 
-82 LHAGAI
+82 AI

-114 GSDFFLMADANLLFA
+114 GSDFFLMADANILFA

-160 PSMKMILGL
+160 PSMKLILGL
-169 DNFAIFAIFLAWGM
+169 DNFAIVAIFLAWGM

-194 TYTLTSTYE
+194 TYTLTATYE

-210 PFVYAVGILVVAATG
+210 PFVFAVGLLVVAATG
-225 AVYLSTGKDYMRTL
+225 AVYISTGNDYMATL
-239 HLTYGADWSNYIP
+239 RLTYGADWSNYIP
-252 VFGWYKAMVMNAIS
+252 VFGWYKAMVMNAINGHVFAS
-266 GNVLVSF
+266 LGY
-273 GFMALNLVFLIVL
+273 MALNFVFLIAL

-305 QKRDDMTRAAL
+305 QKRDDMTKAAL

-324 KKQSARR
+324 KKQSAKRTQ
-331 AKKLARKAQKSYE
+331 KLEHKVRKSYE

-351 VFLQKSIMNR
+351 VFLHKSILNR
-361 RRFAKLGFVTNTLL
+361 RRFSKFGFVTNTLL
-375 VYLAIGGLGAA
+375 LYLAIGGLGAA

-397 SIIGLIMAMTLF
+397 SVIGLIMALTLF

-445 VDCVMDLLPGIA
+445 VDCVLDLLPGIV

-469 ALLWVATLVSMDF
+469 ALLWLATLVSMDF
-482 MFSCFGLLMQAIL
+482 MFSCFGLLLQAIL

-503 KSMLQMMVRIFII
+503 KSMLQMMLRAFII
-516 LIVVIAFAIG
+516 VVIVIAFAIG
-526 AALQGLALGAVLCM
+526 TVLQGLALGAVFCM
-540 CASLAV
+540 FTSLAV
-546 GTLCFVVYPSMLHR
+546 GTICFIVYPSLLHR

>member
-1 MRKRCSM
+1 M

-30 VVVVILCSMLI
+30 VMIVILCSFLI
-41 GGVIGASVGVIG
+41 GGVVGGSVGFI
-53 SIVEENAQTDVADS
+53 SSLVEDQAQTESSVSKDAKTNDPAQMEEDFMTVHAD
-67 DGDDDMTDIGDDFIA
+67 
-82 LHAGAI
+82 AI

-114 GSDFFLMADANLLFA
+114 GSDFFLMADANILFA

-160 PSMKMILGL
+160 PSMKLILGL
-169 DNFAIFAIFLAWGM
+169 DNFAIVAIFLAWGM

-194 TYTLTSTYE
+194 TYTLTATYE

-210 PFVYAVGILVVAATG
+210 PFVFAVGLLVVAATG
-225 AVYLSTGKDYMRTL
+225 AVYISTGNDYMATL
-239 HLTYGADWSNYIP
+239 RLTYGADWSNYIP
-252 VFGWYKAMVMNAIS
+252 VFGWYKAMVMNAINGHVFAS
-266 GNVLVSF
+266 LGY
-273 GFMALNLVFLIVL
+273 MALNLVFLIAL

-305 QKRDDMTRAAL
+305 QKRDDMTKAAL

-324 KKQSARR
+324 KKQSAKRTQ
-331 AKKLARKAQKSYE
+331 KLEHKVRKSYE

-351 VFLQKSIMNR
+351 VFLHKSILNR
-361 RRFAKLGFVTNTLL
+361 RRFSKFGFVTNTLL
-375 VYLAIGGLGAA
+375 LYLAIGGLGAA

-397 SIIGLIMAMTLF
+397 SVIGLIMALTLF

-445 VDCVMDLLPGIA
+445 VDCVLDLLPGIV

-469 ALLWVATLVSMDF
+469 ALLWLATLVSMDF
-482 MFSCFGLLMQAIL
+482 MFSCFGLLLQAIL
-495 PSSAMDVV
+495 PSGAMDVV
-503 KSMLQMMVRIFII
+503 KSMLQMMLRAFII
-516 LIVVIAFAIG
+516 VVIAIAFAIG
-526 AALQGLALGAVLCM
+526 TVLQGLALGAVFCM
-540 CASLAV
+540 FTSLAV
-546 GTLCFVVYPSMLHR
+546 GTICFIVYPSLLHR

>member
-1 MRKRCSM
+1 M

-30 VVVVILCSMLI
+30 VMIVILCSFLI
-41 GGVIGASVGVIG
+41 GGVVGGSVGFI
-53 SIVEENAQTDVADS
+53 SSLVEDQAQTESSVSKDDKTNDPAQMEEDFMTVHAD
-67 DGDDDMTDIGDDFIA
+67 
-82 LHAGAI
+82 AI

-99 LLVVV
+99 LLVVG

-114 GSDFFLMADANLLFA
+114 GSDFFLMADANILFA

-160 PSMKMILGL
+160 PSMKLILGL
-169 DNFAIFAIFLAWGM
+169 DNFAIVAIFLAWGM

-194 TYTLTSTYE
+194 TYTLTATYE

-210 PFVYAVGILVVAATG
+210 PFVFAVGLLVVAATG
-225 AVYLSTGKDYMRTL
+225 AVYISTGNDYMATL
-239 HLTYGADWSNYIP
+239 RLTYGADWSNYIP
-252 VFGWYKAMVMNAIS
+252 VFGWYKAMVMNAINGHVFAS
-266 GNVLVSF
+266 LGY
-273 GFMALNLVFLIVL
+273 MALNLVFLIAL

-305 QKRDDMTRAAL
+305 QKRDDMTKAAL

-324 KKQSARR
+324 KKQSAKRTQ
-331 AKKLARKAQKSYE
+331 KLEHKVRKSYE

-351 VFLQKSIMNR
+351 VFLHKSILNR
-361 RRFAKLGFVTNTLL
+361 RRFSKFGFVTNTLL
-375 VYLAIGGLGAA
+375 LYLAIGGLGAA

-397 SIIGLIMAMTLF
+397 SVVGLIMALTLF

-445 VDCVMDLLPGIA
+445 VDCVLDLLPGIV

-469 ALLWVATLVSMDF
+469 ALLWLATLVSMDF
-482 MFSCFGLLMQAIL
+482 MFSCFGLLLQAIL

-503 KSMLQMMVRIFII
+503 KSMLQMMLRAFII
-516 LIVVIAFAIG
+516 VVIVIAFAIG
-526 AALQGLALGAVLCM
+526 TVLQGLALGAVFCM
-540 CASLAV
+540 FTSLAV
-546 GTLCFVVYPSMLHR
+546 GTICFIVYPSLLHR

>member
-1 MRKRCSM
+1 M

-30 VVVVILCSMLI
+30 VMIVILCSFLI
-41 GGVIGASVGVIG
+41 GGVVGGSVGFI
-53 SIVEENAQTDVADS
+53 SSLVEDQAQTESSVSKDDKTNDPAQMEEDFMTVHAD
-67 DGDDDMTDIGDDFIA
+67 
-82 LHAGAI
+82 AI

-114 GSDFFLMADANLLFA
+114 GSDFFLMADANILFA

-160 PSMKMILGL
+160 PSMKLILGL
-169 DNFAIFAIFLAWGM
+169 DNFAIVAIFLAWGM

-194 TYTLTSTYE
+194 TYTLTATYE

-210 PFVYAVGILVVAATG
+210 PFVFAVGLLVVAATG
-225 AVYLSTGKDYMRTL
+225 AVYISTGNDYMATL
-239 HLTYGADWSNYIP
+239 RLTYGADWSNYIP
-252 VFGWYKAMVMNAIS
+252 VFGWYKAMVMNAINGHVFAS
-266 GNVLVSF
+266 LGY
-273 GFMALNLVFLIVL
+273 MALNLVFLIAL

-305 QKRDDMTRAAL
+305 QKRDDMTKAAL

-324 KKQSARR
+324 KKQSAKRTQ
-331 AKKLARKAQKSYE
+331 KLEHKVRKSYE

-351 VFLQKSIMNR
+351 VFLHKSILNR
-361 RRFAKLGFVTNTLL
+361 RRFSKFGFVTNTLL
-375 VYLAIGGLGAA
+375 LYLAIGGLGAA

-397 SIIGLIMAMTLF
+397 SVIGLIMALTLF

-445 VDCVMDLLPGIA
+445 VDCVLDLLPGLV
-457 VATVI
+457 VAMVI

-469 ALLWVATLVSMDF
+469 ALLWLATLVSMDF
-482 MFSCFGLLMQAIL
+482 MFSCFGLLLQAIL

-503 KSMLQMMVRIFII
+503 KSMLQMMLRAFII
-516 LIVVIAFAIG
+516 VVIVIAFAIG
-526 AALQGLALGAVLCM
+526 TVLQGLALGAVFCM
-540 CASLAV
+540 FTSLAV
-546 GTLCFVVYPSMLHR
+546 GTICFIVYPSLLHR

>member
-1 MRKRCSM
+1 M

-30 VVVVILCSMLI
+30 VMIVILCSFLI
-41 GGVIGASVGVIG
+41 GGVVGGSVGFI
-53 SIVEENAQTDVADS
+53 SSLIEDQAQTESSVSKDDKTNDPAQMEEDFMTVHAD
-67 DGDDDMTDIGDDFIA
+67 
-82 LHAGAI
+82 AI

-114 GSDFFLMADANLLFA
+114 GSDFFLMADANILFA

-160 PSMKMILGL
+160 PSMKLILGL
-169 DNFAIFAIFLAWGM
+169 DNFAIVAIFLAWGM

-194 TYTLTSTYE
+194 TYTLTATYE

-210 PFVYAVGILVVAATG
+210 PFVFAVGLLVVAATG
-225 AVYLSTGKDYMRTL
+225 AVYISTGNDYMATL
-239 HLTYGADWSNYIP
+239 CLTYGADWSNYIP
-252 VFGWYKAMVMNAIS
+252 VFGWYKAMVMNAINGHVFAS
-266 GNVLVSF
+266 LGY
-273 GFMALNLVFLIVL
+273 MALNLVFLIAL

-305 QKRDDMTRAAL
+305 QKRDDMTKAAL

-324 KKQSARR
+324 KKQSAKRTQ
-331 AKKLARKAQKSYE
+331 KLEHKVRKSYE

-351 VFLQKSIMNR
+351 VFLHKSILNR
-361 RRFAKLGFVTNTLL
+361 RRFSKFGFVTNTLL
-375 VYLAIGGLGAA
+375 LYLAIGGLGAA

-397 SIIGLIMAMTLF
+397 SVVGLIMALTLF

-445 VDCVMDLLPGIA
+445 VDCVLDLLPGIV

-469 ALLWVATLVSMDF
+469 ALLWLATLVSMDF
-482 MFSCFGLLMQAIL
+482 MFSCFGLLLQAIL

-503 KSMLQMMVRIFII
+503 KSMLQMMLRAFII
-516 LIVVIAFAIG
+516 VVIVIAFAIG
-526 AALQGLALGAVLCM
+526 TVLQGLALGAVFCM
-540 CASLAV
+540 FTSLAV
-546 GTLCFVVYPSMLHR
+546 GTICFIVYPSLLHR

>member
-1 MRKRCSM
+1 M

-30 VVVVILCSMLI
+30 VMIVILCSFLI
-41 GGVIGASVGVIG
+41 GGVVGGSVGFI
-53 SIVEENAQTDVADS
+53 SSLVEDQAQTESSVSKDDKTNDPAQMEEDFMTVHAD
-67 DGDDDMTDIGDDFIA
+67 
-82 LHAGAI
+82 AI

-114 GSDFFLMADANLLFA
+114 GSDFFLMADANILFA

-160 PSMKMILGL
+160 PSMKLILGL
-169 DNFAIFAIFLAWGM
+169 DNFAIVAIFLAWGM

-194 TYTLTSTYE
+194 TYTLTATYE

-210 PFVYAVGILVVAATG
+210 PFVFAVGLLVVAATG
-225 AVYLSTGKDYMRTL
+225 AVYLSTGNDYMATL
-239 HLTYGADWSNYIP
+239 RLTYGADWSNYIP
-252 VFGWYKAMVMNAIS
+252 VFGWYKAMVMNAINGHVFAS
-266 GNVLVSF
+266 LGY
-273 GFMALNLVFLIVL
+273 MALNLVFLIAL

-305 QKRDDMTRAAL
+305 QKRDDMTKAAL

-324 KKQSARR
+324 KKQSAKRTQ
-331 AKKLARKAQKSYE
+331 KLEHKVRKSYE

-351 VFLQKSIMNR
+351 VFLHKSILNR
-361 RRFAKLGFVTNTLL
+361 RRFSKFGFVTNTLL
-375 VYLAIGGLGAA
+375 LYLAIGGLGAA

-397 SIIGLIMAMTLF
+397 SVIGLIMALTLF

-445 VDCVMDLLPGIA
+445 VDCVLDLLPGIV

-462 LRGNPLM
+462 LCGNPLM
-469 ALLWVATLVSMDF
+469 ALLWLATLVSMDF
-482 MFSCFGLLMQAIL
+482 MFSCFGLLLQAIL
-495 PSSAMDVV
+495 PSGAMDVV
-503 KSMLQMMVRIFII
+503 KSMLQMMLRAFII
-516 LIVVIAFAIG
+516 VVIVIAFAIG
-526 AALQGLALGAVLCM
+526 TVLQGLALGAVFCM
-540 CASLAV
+540 FTSLAV
-546 GTLCFVVYPSMLHR
+546 GTICFIVYPSLLHC

>member
-1 MRKRCSM
+1 MRI
-8 RLWGYYALH
+8 WGYYALH

-30 VVVVILCSMLI
+30 VVVVILCSFLI
-41 GGVIGASVGVIG
+41 GGVIGGSVGVIG
-53 SIVEENAQTDVADS
+53 SIVEENAQTNTEDTDTSDDEVIDS
-67 DGDDDMTDIGDDFIA
+67 GNDFMTE
-82 LHAGAI
+82 HAAAI

-160 PSMKMILGL
+160 PSMKLILGL

-203 HLKKYVV
+203 NLKKYVV
-210 PFVYAVGILVVAATG
+210 PFVYVVGIIVVVATG
-225 AVYLSTGKDYMRTL
+225 AVYITTGNDYMETL
-239 HLTYGADWSNYIP
+239 RLTYGANWSNYIP

-266 GNVLVSF
+266 GKMLVSL
-273 GFMALNLVFLIVL
+273 GYMALNLAFLVVL

-305 QKRDDMTRAAL
+305 QKRDDMTKAAL

-331 AKKLARKAQKSYE
+331 TKKLERNAQKAYE

-351 VFLQKSIMNR
+351 VFLQKSILNR
-361 RRFAKLGFVTNTLL
+361 RRFAKFGFVTNTLL

-386 FMAYKTDLREI
+386 FMAYKTDMREI
-397 SIIGLIMAMTLF
+397 SIIGLIMALTLF

-414 NPIEIESS
+414 NPIEVESS

-445 VDCVMDLLPGIA
+445 VDCVLDLLPGIA
-457 VATVI
+457 AATMI

-469 ALLWVATLVSMDF
+469 ALLWLATLVSMDF

-495 PSSAMDVV
+495 PSGAMDVV
-503 KSMLQMMVRIFII
+503 KSMLQMMIRMFII
-516 LIVVIAFAIG
+516 LIIVIAFALG
-526 AALQGLALGAVLCM
+526 AVLQGLALGTVFCM
-540 CASLAV
+540 FTSLAV
-546 GTLCFVVYPSMLHR
+546 GTVCFVVYPSMLHH

>member
-1 MRKRCSM
+1 M

-30 VVVVILCSMLI
+30 VMIVILCSFLI
-41 GGVIGASVGVIG
+41 GGVVGGSVGFI
-53 SIVEENAQTDVADS
+53 SSLVEDQAQTESSVSKDDKTNDPAQMEEDFMTVHAD
-67 DGDDDMTDIGDDFIA
+67 
-82 LHAGAI
+82 AI

-114 GSDFFLMADANLLFA
+114 GSDFFLMADANILFA

-160 PSMKMILGL
+160 PSMKLILGL
-169 DNFAIFAIFLAWGM
+169 DNFAIVAIFLAWGM

-194 TYTLTSTYE
+194 TYTLTATYE

-210 PFVYAVGILVVAATG
+210 PFVFAVGLLVVAATG
-225 AVYLSTGKDYMRTL
+225 AVYISTGNDYMATL
-239 HLTYGADWSNYIP
+239 RLTYGADWSNYIP
-252 VFGWYKAMVMNAIS
+252 VFGWYKAMVMNAINGHVFAS
-266 GNVLVSF
+266 LGY
-273 GFMALNLVFLIVL
+273 MALNFVFLIAL

-305 QKRDDMTRAAL
+305 QKRDDMTKAAL

-324 KKQSARR
+324 KKQSAKRTQ
-331 AKKLARKAQKSYE
+331 KLEHKVRKSYE

-351 VFLQKSIMNR
+351 VFLHKSILNR
-361 RRFAKLGFVTNTLL
+361 RRFSKFGFVTNTLL
-375 VYLAIGGLGAA
+375 LYLAIGGLGAA

-397 SIIGLIMAMTLF
+397 SVVGLIMALTLF

-445 VDCVMDLLPGIA
+445 VDCVLDLLPGIV
-457 VATVI
+457 VAMVI

-469 ALLWVATLVSMDF
+469 ALLWLATLVSMDF
-482 MFSCFGLLMQAIL
+482 MFSCFGLLLQAIL

-503 KSMLQMMVRIFII
+503 KSMLQMMLRAFII
-516 LIVVIAFAIG
+516 VVIVIAFAIG
-526 AALQGLALGAVLCM
+526 TVLQGLALGAVFCM
-540 CASLAV
+540 FTSLAV
-546 GTLCFVVYPSMLHR
+546 GTICFIVYPSLLHR

>member
-1 MRKRCSM
+1 M

-30 VVVVILCSMLI
+30 VMIVILCSFLI
-41 GGVIGASVGVIG
+41 GGVVGGSVGFI
-53 SIVEENAQTDVADS
+53 SSLVEDQAQTENSVSKDDKTNDPAQMEEDFMTVHAD
-67 DGDDDMTDIGDDFIA
+67 
-82 LHAGAI
+82 AI

-114 GSDFFLMADANLLFA
+114 GSDFFLMADANILFA

-160 PSMKMILGL
+160 PSMKLILGL
-169 DNFAIFAIFLAWGM
+169 DNFAIIAIFLAWGM

-194 TYTLTSTYE
+194 TYTLTATYE

-210 PFVYAVGILVVAATG
+210 PFVFAVGLLVVAATG
-225 AVYLSTGKDYMRTL
+225 AVYISTGNDYMATL
-239 HLTYGADWSNYIP
+239 RLTYGADWSNYIP
-252 VFGWYKAMVMNAIS
+252 VFGWYKAMVMNAINGHVFAS
-266 GNVLVSF
+266 LGY
-273 GFMALNLVFLIVL
+273 MALNFVFLIAL

-305 QKRDDMTRAAL
+305 QKRDDMTKAAL

-324 KKQSARR
+324 KKQSAKRTQ
-331 AKKLARKAQKSYE
+331 KLEHKVRKSYE

-351 VFLQKSIMNR
+351 VFLHKSILNR
-361 RRFAKLGFVTNTLL
+361 RRFSKFGFVTNTLL
-375 VYLAIGGLGAA
+375 LYLAIGGLGAA

-397 SIIGLIMAMTLF
+397 SVIGLIMALTLF

-445 VDCVMDLLPGIA
+445 VDCVLDLLPGIV

-469 ALLWVATLVSMDF
+469 ALLWLATLVSMDF
-482 MFSCFGLLMQAIL
+482 MFSCFGLLLQAIL

-503 KSMLQMMVRIFII
+503 KSMLQMMLRAFII
-516 LIVVIAFAIG
+516 VVIVIAFAIG
-526 AALQGLALGAVLCM
+526 TVLQGLALGAVFCM
-540 CASLAV
+540 FTSLAV
-546 GTLCFVVYPSMLHR
+546 GTICFIVYPSLLHR

>member
-1 MRKRCSM
+1 M

-30 VVVVILCSMLI
+30 VMIVILCSFLI
-41 GGVIGASVGVIG
+41 GGVVGGSVGFI
-53 SIVEENAQTDVADS
+53 SSLVEDQAQTESSVSKDDKTNDPAQMEEDFMTVHAD
-67 DGDDDMTDIGDDFIA
+67 
-82 LHAGAI
+82 AI

-114 GSDFFLMADANLLFA
+114 GSDFFLMADANILFA

-160 PSMKMILGL
+160 PSMKLILGL
-169 DNFAIFAIFLAWGM
+169 DNFAIVAIFLAWGM

-194 TYTLTSTYE
+194 TYTLTATYE

-210 PFVYAVGILVVAATG
+210 PFVFAVGLLVVAATG
-225 AVYLSTGKDYMRTL
+225 AVYISTGNDYMATL
-239 HLTYGADWSNYIP
+239 RLTYGADWSNYIP
-252 VFGWYKAMVMNAIS
+252 VFGWYKAMVMNAINGHVFAS
-266 GNVLVSF
+266 LGY
-273 GFMALNLVFLIVL
+273 MALNLVFLIAL

-305 QKRDDMTRAAL
+305 QKRDDMTKAAL

-324 KKQSARR
+324 KKQSAKRTQ
-331 AKKLARKAQKSYE
+331 KLEHKVRKSYE

-351 VFLQKSIMNR
+351 VFLHKSILNR
-361 RRFAKLGFVTNTLL
+361 RRFSKFGFVTNTLL
-375 VYLAIGGLGAA
+375 LYLAIGGLGAA

-397 SIIGLIMAMTLF
+397 SVIGLIMALTLF

-445 VDCVMDLLPGIA
+445 VDCVLDLLPGIV

-469 ALLWVATLVSMDF
+469 ALLWLATLVSMDF
-482 MFSCFGLLMQAIL
+482 MFSCFGLLLQAIL

-503 KSMLQMMVRIFII
+503 KSMLQMMLRAFII
-516 LIVVIAFAIG
+516 VVIAIAFAIG
-526 AALQGLALGAVLCM
+526 TVLQGLALGAVFCM
-540 CASLAV
+540 FTSLAV
-546 GTLCFVVYPSMLHR
+546 GTICFIVYPSLLHR

>member
-1 MRKRCSM
+1 M

-30 VVVVILCSMLI
+30 VMIVILCSFLI
-41 GGVIGASVGVIG
+41 GGVVGGSVGFI
-53 SIVEENAQTDVADS
+53 SSLVEDQARTESSVSKDDKTNDPAQMEEDFMTVHAD
-67 DGDDDMTDIGDDFIA
+67 
-82 LHAGAI
+82 AI

-114 GSDFFLMADANLLFA
+114 GSDFFLMADANILFA

-160 PSMKMILGL
+160 PSMKLILGL
-169 DNFAIFAIFLAWGM
+169 DNFAIVAIFLAWGM

-194 TYTLTSTYE
+194 TYTLTATYE

-210 PFVYAVGILVVAATG
+210 PFVFAVGLLVVAATG
-225 AVYLSTGKDYMRTL
+225 AVYISTGNDYMATL
-239 HLTYGADWSNYIP
+239 RLTYGADWSNYIP
-252 VFGWYKAMVMNAIS
+252 VFGWYKAMVMNAINGHVFAS
-266 GNVLVSF
+266 LGY
-273 GFMALNLVFLIVL
+273 MALNLVFLIAL

-305 QKRDDMTRAAL
+305 QKRDDMTKAAL

-324 KKQSARR
+324 KKQSAKRTQ
-331 AKKLARKAQKSYE
+331 KLEHKVRKSYE

-351 VFLQKSIMNR
+351 VFLHKSILNR
-361 RRFAKLGFVTNTLL
+361 RRFSKFGFVTNTLL
-375 VYLAIGGLGAA
+375 LYLAIGGLGAA

-397 SIIGLIMAMTLF
+397 SVIGLIMALTLF

-445 VDCVMDLLPGIA
+445 VDCVLDLLPGIV

-469 ALLWVATLVSMDF
+469 ALLWLATLVSMDF
-482 MFSCFGLLMQAIL
+482 MFSCFGLLLQAIL

-503 KSMLQMMVRIFII
+503 KSMLQMMLRAFII
-516 LIVVIAFAIG
+516 VVIVIAFAIG
-526 AALQGLALGAVLCM
+526 TVLQGLALGAVFCM
-540 CASLAV
+540 FTSLAV
-546 GTLCFVVYPSMLHR
+546 GTICFIVYPSLLHR

>member
-1 MRKRCSM
+1 M

-30 VVVVILCSMLI
+30 VMIVILCSFLI
-41 GGVIGASVGVIG
+41 GGVVGGSVGFI
-53 SIVEENAQTDVADS
+53 SSLVEDQAQTESSVSKDDKTNDPAQMEEDFMTVHAD
-67 DGDDDMTDIGDDFIA
+67 
-82 LHAGAI
+82 AI

-114 GSDFFLMADANLLFA
+114 GSDFFLMADANILFA

-142 SFQMLALLFFTFY
+142 SFQMLALLTFTFY

-160 PSMKMILGL
+160 PSMKLILGL
-169 DNFAIFAIFLAWGM
+169 DNFAIVAIFLAWGM

-194 TYTLTSTYE
+194 TYTLTATYE

-210 PFVYAVGILVVAATG
+210 PFVFAVGLLVVAATG
-225 AVYLSTGKDYMRTL
+225 AVYISTGNDYMATL
-239 HLTYGADWSNYIP
+239 RLTYGADWSNYIP
-252 VFGWYKAMVMNAIS
+252 VFGWYKAMVMNAINGHVFAS
-266 GNVLVSF
+266 LGY
-273 GFMALNLVFLIVL
+273 MALNLVFLIAL

-305 QKRDDMTRAAL
+305 QKRDDMTKAAL

-324 KKQSARR
+324 KKQSAKRTQ
-331 AKKLARKAQKSYE
+331 KLEHKVRKSYE

-351 VFLQKSIMNR
+351 VFLHKSILNR
-361 RRFAKLGFVTNTLL
+361 RRFSKFGFVTNTLL
-375 VYLAIGGLGAA
+375 LYLAIGGLGAA

-397 SIIGLIMAMTLF
+397 SVVGLIMALTLF

-445 VDCVMDLLPGIA
+445 VDCVLDLLPGIV

-469 ALLWVATLVSMDF
+469 ALLWLATLVSMDF
-482 MFSCFGLLMQAIL
+482 MFSCFGLLLQAIL
-495 PSSAMDVV
+495 PSSAVDVV
-503 KSMLQMMVRIFII
+503 KSMLQMMLRAFII
-516 LIVVIAFAIG
+516 VVIAIAFAIG
-526 AALQGLALGAVLCM
+526 TVLQGLALGAVFCM
-540 CASLAV
+540 FTSLAV
-546 GTLCFVVYPSMLHR
+546 GTICFIVYPSLLHR

>member
-1 MRKRCSM
+1 M

-30 VVVVILCSMLI
+30 VMIVILCSFLI
-41 GGVIGASVGVIG
+41 GGVVGGSVGFI
-53 SIVEENAQTDVADS
+53 SSLVEDQARTESSVSKDDKTNDPAQMEEDFMTVHAD
-67 DGDDDMTDIGDDFIA
+67 
-82 LHAGAI
+82 AI

-114 GSDFFLMADANLLFA
+114 GSDFFLMADANILFA

-160 PSMKMILGL
+160 PSMKLILGL
-169 DNFAIFAIFLAWGM
+169 DNFAIVAIFLAWGM

-194 TYTLTSTYE
+194 TYTLTATYE

-210 PFVYAVGILVVAATG
+210 PFVFAVGLLVVAATG
-225 AVYLSTGKDYMRTL
+225 AVYISTGNDYMATL
-239 HLTYGADWSNYIP
+239 RLTYGADWSNYIP
-252 VFGWYKAMVMNAIS
+252 VFGWYKAMVMNAINGHVFAS
-266 GNVLVSF
+266 LGY
-273 GFMALNLVFLIVL
+273 MALNLVFLIAL

-305 QKRDDMTRAAL
+305 QKRDDMTKAAL

-324 KKQSARR
+324 KKQSAKR
-331 AKKLARKAQKSYE
+331 AQKLEHKVRKSYE

-351 VFLQKSIMNR
+351 VFLHKSILNR
-361 RRFAKLGFVTNTLL
+361 RRFSKFGFVTNTLL
-375 VYLAIGGLGAA
+375 LYLAIGGLGAA

-397 SIIGLIMAMTLF
+397 SVVGLIMALTLF

-445 VDCVMDLLPGIA
+445 VDCVLDLLPGIV

-469 ALLWVATLVSMDF
+469 ALLWLATLVSMDF
-482 MFSCFGLLMQAIL
+482 MFSCFGLLLQAIL

-503 KSMLQMMVRIFII
+503 KSMLQMMLRAFII
-516 LIVVIAFAIG
+516 VVIAIAFAIG
-526 AALQGLALGAVLCM
+526 TVLQGLALGAVFCM
-540 CASLAV
+540 FTSLAV
-546 GTLCFVVYPSMLHR
+546 GTICFIVYPSLLHR

>member
-1 MRKRCSM
+1 M

-30 VVVVILCSMLI
+30 VMIVILCSFLI
-41 GGVIGASVGVIG
+41 GGVVGGSVGFI
-53 SIVEENAQTDVADS
+53 SSLVEDQTQTESSVSKDDKTNDPAQMEEDFMTVHAD
-67 DGDDDMTDIGDDFIA
+67 
-82 LHAGAI
+82 AI

-114 GSDFFLMADANLLFA
+114 GSDFFLMADANILFA

-160 PSMKMILGL
+160 PSMKLILGL
-169 DNFAIFAIFLAWGM
+169 DNFAIVAIFLAWGM

-194 TYTLTSTYE
+194 TYTLTATYE

-210 PFVYAVGILVVAATG
+210 PFVFAVGLLVVAATG
-225 AVYLSTGKDYMRTL
+225 AVYISTGNDYMATL
-239 HLTYGADWSNYIP
+239 RLTYGADWSNYIP
-252 VFGWYKAMVMNAIS
+252 VFGWYKAMVMNAINGHVFAS
-266 GNVLVSF
+266 LGY
-273 GFMALNLVFLIVL
+273 MALNLVFLIAL

-305 QKRDDMTRAAL
+305 QKRDDMTKAAL

-324 KKQSARR
+324 KKQSAKRTQ
-331 AKKLARKAQKSYE
+331 KLEHKVRKSYE

-351 VFLQKSIMNR
+351 VFLHKSILNR
-361 RRFAKLGFVTNTLL
+361 RRFSKFGFVTNTLL
-375 VYLAIGGLGAA
+375 LYLAIGGLGAA

-397 SIIGLIMAMTLF
+397 SVVGLIMALTLF

-445 VDCVMDLLPGIA
+445 VDCVLDLLPGIV

-469 ALLWVATLVSMDF
+469 ALLWLATLVSMDF
-482 MFSCFGLLMQAIL
+482 MFSCFGLLLQAIL

-503 KSMLQMMVRIFII
+503 KSMLQMMLRAFII
-516 LIVVIAFAIG
+516 VVIVIAFAIG
-526 AALQGLALGAVLCM
+526 TVLQGLALGAVFCM
-540 CASLAV
+540 FTSLAV
-546 GTLCFVVYPSMLHR
+546 GTICFIVYPSLLHR

>member
-1 MRKRCSM
+1 M

-30 VVVVILCSMLI
+30 VMIVILCSFLI
-41 GGVIGASVGVIG
+41 GGVIGGSVGFI
-53 SIVEENAQTDVADS
+53 SSLVEDQARTESSVSKDDKTNDPAQMEEDFMTVHAD
-67 DGDDDMTDIGDDFIA
+67 
-82 LHAGAI
+82 AI

-114 GSDFFLMADANLLFA
+114 GSDFFLMADANILFA

-142 SFQMLALLFFTFY
+142 SFQILALLFFTFY

-160 PSMKMILGL
+160 PSMKLILGL
-169 DNFAIFAIFLAWGM
+169 DNFAIIAIFLAWGM

-194 TYTLTSTYE
+194 TYTLTATYE

-210 PFVYAVGILVVAATG
+210 PFVFAVGLLVVAATG
-225 AVYLSTGKDYMRTL
+225 AVYISTGSDYMATL
-239 HLTYGADWSNYIP
+239 RLTYGADWSNYIP
-252 VFGWYKAMVMNAIS
+252 VFGWYKAMVMNAIN
-266 GNVLVSF
+266 GHVLASL
-273 GFMALNLVFLIVL
+273 GYMALNLVFLIAL

-305 QKRDDMTRAAL
+305 QKRDDMTKAAL

-324 KKQSARR
+324 KKQSAKR
-331 AKKLARKAQKSYE
+331 AQKLEHKVRKSYE

-351 VFLQKSIMNR
+351 VFLHKSILNR
-361 RRFAKLGFVTNTLL
+361 RRFSKFGFVTNTLL
-375 VYLAIGGLGAA
+375 LYLAIGGLGAA

-397 SIIGLIMAMTLF
+397 SVIGLIMALTLF

-445 VDCVMDLLPGIA
+445 VDCVLDLLPGIV

-469 ALLWVATLVSMDF
+469 ALLWLATLASMDF
-482 MFSCFGLLMQAIL
+482 MFSCFGLLLQAIL

-503 KSMLQMMVRIFII
+503 KSMLQMMLRAFII
-516 LIVVIAFAIG
+516 VVIAIAFAIG
-526 AALQGLALGAVLCM
+526 TVLQGLALGAVFCM
-540 CASLAV
+540 FTSLAV
-546 GTLCFVVYPSMLHR
+546 GTICFIVYPSLLHR

>member
-1 MRKRCSM
+1 M

-30 VVVVILCSMLI
+30 VMIVILCSFLI
-41 GGVIGASVGVIG
+41 GGVVGGSVGFI
-53 SIVEENAQTDVADS
+53 SSLVEDQAQTESSVSKDDKTNDPAQMEEDFMTVHAD
-67 DGDDDMTDIGDDFIA
+67 
-82 LHAGAI
+82 AI

-114 GSDFFLMADANLLFA
+114 GSDFFLMADANILFA

-142 SFQMLALLFFTFY
+142 SFQMLALLTFTFY

-160 PSMKMILGL
+160 PSMKLILGL
-169 DNFAIFAIFLAWGM
+169 DNFAIVAIFLAWGM

-194 TYTLTSTYE
+194 TYTLTATYE

-210 PFVYAVGILVVAATG
+210 PFVFAVGILVVAATG
-225 AVYLSTGKDYMRTL
+225 AVYISTGNDYMATL
-239 HLTYGADWSNYIP
+239 RLTYGADWSNYIP
-252 VFGWYKAMVMNAIS
+252 VFGWYKAMVMNAINGHVFAS
-266 GNVLVSF
+266 LGY
-273 GFMALNLVFLIVL
+273 MALNLVFLIAL

-305 QKRDDMTRAAL
+305 QKRDDMTKAAL

-324 KKQSARR
+324 KKQSAKRTQ
-331 AKKLARKAQKSYE
+331 KLEHKVRKSYE

-351 VFLQKSIMNR
+351 VFLHKSILNR
-361 RRFAKLGFVTNTLL
+361 RRFSKFGFVTNTLL
-375 VYLAIGGLGAA
+375 LYLAIGGLGAA

-397 SIIGLIMAMTLF
+397 SVIGLIMALTLF

-445 VDCVMDLLPGIA
+445 VDCVLDLLPGIV

-469 ALLWVATLVSMDF
+469 ALLWLATLVSMDF
-482 MFSCFGLLMQAIL
+482 MFSCFGLLLQAIL

-503 KSMLQMMVRIFII
+503 KSMLQMMLRAFII
-516 LIVVIAFAIG
+516 VVIAIAFAIG
-526 AALQGLALGAVLCM
+526 TVLQGLALGAVFCM
-540 CASLAV
+540 FTSLAV
-546 GTLCFVVYPSMLHR
+546 GTICFIVYPSLLHR

>member
-1 MRKRCSM
+1 M

-30 VVVVILCSMLI
+30 VMIVILCSFLI
-41 GGVIGASVGVIG
+41 GGVVGGSVGFI
-53 SIVEENAQTDVADS
+53 SSLVEDQARTESSVSKDDKTNDPAQMEEDFMMVHAD
-67 DGDDDMTDIGDDFIA
+67 
-82 LHAGAI
+82 AI

-114 GSDFFLMADANLLFA
+114 GSDFFLMADANILFA

-142 SFQMLALLFFTFY
+142 SFQILALLTFTFY

-160 PSMKMILGL
+160 PSMKLILGL
-169 DNFAIFAIFLAWGM
+169 DNFAIVAIFLAWGM

-194 TYTLTSTYE
+194 TYTLTATYE

-210 PFVYAVGILVVAATG
+210 PFVFAVGLLVVAATG
-225 AVYLSTGKDYMRTL
+225 AVYISTGNDYMATL
-239 HLTYGADWSNYIP
+239 RLTYGADWSNYIP
-252 VFGWYKAMVMNAIS
+252 VFGWYKAMVMNAINGHVFAS
-266 GNVLVSF
+266 LGY
-273 GFMALNLVFLIVL
+273 MALNLVFLIAL

-305 QKRDDMTRAAL
+305 QKRDDMTKAAL

-324 KKQSARR
+324 KKQSAKRTQ
-331 AKKLARKAQKSYE
+331 KLEHKVRKSYE

-351 VFLQKSIMNR
+351 VFLHKSILNR
-361 RRFAKLGFVTNTLL
+361 RRFSKFGFVTNTLL
-375 VYLAIGGLGAA
+375 LYLAIGGLGAA
-386 FMAYKTDLREI
+386 CMAYKTDLREI
-397 SIIGLIMAMTLF
+397 SVVGLIMALTLF

-445 VDCVMDLLPGIA
+445 VDCVLDLLPGIV

-469 ALLWVATLVSMDF
+469 ALLWLATLVSMDF
-482 MFSCFGLLMQAIL
+482 MFSCFGLLLQAIL

-503 KSMLQMMVRIFII
+503 KSMLQMMLRAFII
-516 LIVVIAFAIG
+516 VVIVIAFAIG
-526 AALQGLALGAVLCM
+526 TVLQGLALGAVFCM
-540 CASLAV
+540 FTSLAV
-546 GTLCFVVYPSMLHR
+546 GTICFIVYPSLLHR

>member
-1 MRKRCSM
+1 M

-30 VVVVILCSMLI
+30 VMIVILCSFLI
-41 GGVIGASVGVIG
+41 GGVVGGSVGFI
-53 SIVEENAQTDVADS
+53 SSLVEDQARTENSVSKDDKTNDPAQMEEDFMTVHAD
-67 DGDDDMTDIGDDFIA
+67 
-82 LHAGAI
+82 AI

-114 GSDFFLMADANLLFA
+114 GSDFFLMADANILFA

-160 PSMKMILGL
+160 PSMKLILGL
-169 DNFAIFAIFLAWGM
+169 DNFAIVAIFLAWGM

-194 TYTLTSTYE
+194 TYTLTATYE

-210 PFVYAVGILVVAATG
+210 PFVFAVGLLVVAATG
-225 AVYLSTGKDYMRTL
+225 AVYISTGNDYMATL
-239 HLTYGADWSNYIP
+239 RLTYGADWSNYIP
-252 VFGWYKAMVMNAIS
+252 VFGWYKAMVMNAINGHVFAS
-266 GNVLVSF
+266 LGY
-273 GFMALNLVFLIVL
+273 MALNLVFLIAL

-305 QKRDDMTRAAL
+305 QKRDDMTKAAL

-324 KKQSARR
+324 KKQSAKRTQ
-331 AKKLARKAQKSYE
+331 KLEHKVRKSYE

-351 VFLQKSIMNR
+351 VFLHKSILNR
-361 RRFAKLGFVTNTLL
+361 RRFSKFGFVTNTLL
-375 VYLAIGGLGAA
+375 LYLAIGGLGAA

-397 SIIGLIMAMTLF
+397 SVVGLIMALTLF

-445 VDCVMDLLPGIA
+445 VDCVLDLLPGIV

-469 ALLWVATLVSMDF
+469 ALLWLATLVSMDF
-482 MFSCFGLLMQAIL
+482 MFSCFGLLLQAIL

-503 KSMLQMMVRIFII
+503 KSMLQMMLRAFII
-516 LIVVIAFAIG
+516 VVIVIAFAIG
-526 AALQGLALGAVLCM
+526 TVLQGLALGAVFCM
-540 CASLAV
+540 FTSLAV
-546 GTLCFVVYPSMLHR
+546 GTICFIVYPSLLHR

>member
-1 MRKRCSM
+1 M

-30 VVVVILCSMLI
+30 VMIVILCSFLI
-41 GGVIGASVGVIG
+41 GGVVGGSVGFI
-53 SIVEENAQTDVADS
+53 SSLVEDQAQTESSVSKDDKTNDPAQMEEDFMTVHAD
-67 DGDDDMTDIGDDFIA
+67 
-82 LHAGAI
+82 AI

-114 GSDFFLMADANLLFA
+114 GSDFFLMADANILFA

-160 PSMKMILGL
+160 PSMKLILGL
-169 DNFAIFAIFLAWGM
+169 DNFAIVAIFLAWGM

-194 TYTLTSTYE
+194 TYTLTATYE

-210 PFVYAVGILVVAATG
+210 PFVFAVGLLVVAATG
-225 AVYLSTGKDYMRTL
+225 AVYISTGNDYMATL
-239 HLTYGADWSNYIP
+239 RLTYGADWSNYIP
-252 VFGWYKAMVMNAIS
+252 VFGWYKAMVMNAINGHVFAS
-266 GNVLVSF
+266 LGY
-273 GFMALNLVFLIVL
+273 MALNLVFLIAL

-305 QKRDDMTRAAL
+305 QKRDDMTKAAL

-324 KKQSARR
+324 KKQSAKRTQ
-331 AKKLARKAQKSYE
+331 KLEHKVRKLYE

-351 VFLQKSIMNR
+351 VFLHKSILNR
-361 RRFAKLGFVTNTLL
+361 RRFSKFGFVTNTLL
-375 VYLAIGGLGAA
+375 LYLAIGGLGAA

-397 SIIGLIMAMTLF
+397 SVIGLIMALTLF

-445 VDCVMDLLPGIA
+445 VDCVLDLLPGIV

-469 ALLWVATLVSMDF
+469 ALLWLATLVSMDF
-482 MFSCFGLLMQAIL
+482 MFSCFGLLLQAIL

-503 KSMLQMMVRIFII
+503 KSMLQMMLRAFII
-516 LIVVIAFAIG
+516 VVIAIAFAIG
-526 AALQGLALGAVLCM
+526 TVLQGLALGAVFCM
-540 CASLAV
+540 FTSLAV
-546 GTLCFVVYPSMLHR
+546 GTICFIVYPSLLHR

>member
-1 MRKRCSM
+1 M

-30 VVVVILCSMLI
+30 VMIVILCSFLI
-41 GGVIGASVGVIG
+41 GGVVGGSVGFI
-53 SIVEENAQTDVADS
+53 SSLVEDQAQTESSVSKDDKTNDPAQMEEDFMTVHAD
-67 DGDDDMTDIGDDFIA
+67 
-82 LHAGAI
+82 AI

-114 GSDFFLMADANLLFA
+114 GSDFFLMADANILFA

-160 PSMKMILGL
+160 PSMKLILGL
-169 DNFAIFAIFLAWGM
+169 DNFAIVAIFLAWGM

-194 TYTLTSTYE
+194 TYTLTATYE

-210 PFVYAVGILVVAATG
+210 PFVFAVGLLVVAATG
-225 AVYLSTGKDYMRTL
+225 AVYISTGNDYMATL
-239 HLTYGADWSNYIP
+239 CLTYGADWSNYIP
-252 VFGWYKAMVMNAIS
+252 VFGWYKAMVMNAINGHVFAS
-266 GNVLVSF
+266 LGY
-273 GFMALNLVFLIVL
+273 MALNLVFLIAL

-305 QKRDDMTRAAL
+305 QKRDDMTKAAL

-324 KKQSARR
+324 KKQSAKRTQ
-331 AKKLARKAQKSYE
+331 KLEHKVRKSYE

-351 VFLQKSIMNR
+351 VFLHKSILNR
-361 RRFAKLGFVTNTLL
+361 RRFSKFGFVTNTLL
-375 VYLAIGGLGAA
+375 LYLAIGGLGAA

-397 SIIGLIMAMTLF
+397 SVVGLIMALTLF

-445 VDCVMDLLPGIA
+445 VDCVLDLLPGIV

-469 ALLWVATLVSMDF
+469 ALLWLATLVSMDF
-482 MFSCFGLLMQAIL
+482 MFSCFGLLLQAIL

-503 KSMLQMMVRIFII
+503 KSMLQMMLRAFII
-516 LIVVIAFAIG
+516 VVIVIAFAIG
-526 AALQGLALGAVLCM
+526 TVLQGLALGAVFCM
-540 CASLAV
+540 FTSLAV
-546 GTLCFVVYPSMLHR
+546 GTICFIVYPSLLHR